1 MAIKDNKAITIR
13 ELQEI
18 SGLSESG
25 VKKIIRQLRQDNLIK
40 RIGGDKGG
48 HWEVIDNPTEQ

>member
-25 VKKIIRQLRQDNLIK
+25 VKKIIRGLRQNNLIK
-40 RIGGDKGG
+40 RIGGNKGG

>member
-1 MAIKDNKAITIR
+1 MAIKGNKHITIR

-25 VKKIIRQLRQDNLIK
+25 VKKIIRKLRENNLIK
-40 RIGGDKGG
+40 RIGGNKGG

>member
-25 VKKIIRQLRQDNLIK
+25 VKKIIRGLRQNNLIK

-48 HWEVIDNPTEQ
+48 YWEVTDTSNE

>member
-13 ELQEI
+13 ELQEM

-25 VKKIIRQLRQDNLIK
+25 VKKIIRGLRQNNLIK
-40 RIGGDKGG
+40 RIGGNKGG
-48 HWEVIDNPTEQ
+48 YWEVMDNSNE

>member
-13 ELQEI
+13 ELQEM

-40 RIGGDKGG
+40 RIGGNKGG
-48 HWEVIDNPTEQ
+48 LWEVIDNPTEE

>member
-25 VKKIIRQLRQDNLIK
+25 VKKIIRGLRQNNLIK

-48 HWEVIDNPTEQ
+48 YWEVTDNPTEQ

>member
-13 ELQEI
+13 ELQEM

-48 HWEVIDNPTEQ
+48 YWEVTDTSNE

>member
-40 RIGGDKGG
+40 RIGGDNGG